1 MKKKILIGSF
11 VVLTGLMVGLFA
23 MSFSNNSN
31 AKVNTVPVEQVSTT
45 ATNPE
50 HCAPA
55 DCSTEKA
62 ATCPYS
68 KTNATQEASAN
79 CPATS
84 DCPPSKC
91 SSTAK
96 SDKATL

>member
-11 VVLTGLMVGLFA
+11 VVLSGVMVGLFA
-23 MSFSNNSN
+23 MSFSNKNDT
-31 AKVNTVPVEQVSTT
+31 KVNTVHVEQVSGT
-45 ATNPE
+45 ATTPE
-50 HCAPA
+50 HCAPSE
-55 DCSTEKA
+55 CSSEKA
-62 ATCPYS
+62 STCPYS

-79 CPATS
+79 CPATA

-91 SSTAK
+91 SSTEK